1 MEEEG
6 SEQDNVEQPND
17 VLRVAQEAARS
28 QVRTWIRAVLRE
40 TALQAVQCCLTVVSQ
55 HQHANNNQRSD
66 GETQEDG
73 TVAVIEVAL
82 DTVAQAQ
89 DVCRR
94 VAHKWA
100 VQLREAGHHAVA
112 GWVDEIVE
120 AEGGTLYQEERTPK
134 DAAQTSG
141 EESSESVP
149 ASSSADAAAAATTTE
164 KLRAE
169 SDTSITPA
177 LPSPPEEDASAS
189 PSVTTCT
196 VWAKLRRMGKR
207 DILSAADDVPVV
219 SQDSVL
225 QDTIQRLDQL
235 GAQNATYWPANQ
247 WSIIQDAAAEIPNR
261 LYSNVPSE
269 RSQDEAAMLK
279 QSQGTLSQSEGEYP
293 EALQLFLARKRKGKK
308 QPSSD
313 NKPRVEKRARRTETT
328 EAAAMFIETPRPPSQ
343 EKDHLRFSWKRD
355 ILADGVWSSEE
366 KAQLDALLHDN
377 HTNNVS
383 PPDEPSPPTSLLLG
397 ALLDLGRFTY
407 FHQLP
412 ADFDDGIAMLDQWT
426 PKQRRRRQHEAIQM
440 RLGDHTK
447 VRDDD
452 SKMAKKRMSR
462 VARTVD
468 DSRPEERRWLD
479 LDLGHCL
486 LERVDAESGHRTLY
500 AFGSL
505 EVFLLDLD
513 EAECCDSTMEG
524 A

>member
-1 MEEEG
+1 M
-6 SEQDNVEQPND
+6 P
-17 VLRVAQEAARS
+17 RS
-28 QVRTWIRAVLRE
+28 
-40 TALQAVQCCLTVVSQ
+40 
-55 HQHANNNQRSD
+55 
-66 GETQEDG
+66 
-73 TVAVIEVAL
+73 
-82 DTVAQAQ
+82 
-89 DVCRR
+89 RR
-94 VAHKWA
+94 VKK
-100 VQLREAGHHAVA
+100 VRNPYPHHH
-112 GWVDEIVE
+112 
-120 AEGGTLYQEERTPK
+120 LH
-134 DAAQTSG
+134 
-141 EESSESVP
+141 
-149 ASSSADAAAAATTTE
+149 AAATTTE
-164 KLRAE
+164 KPPAE
-169 SDTSITPA
+169 SDTTTTPA
-177 LPSPPEEDASAS
+177 LPNPPEEDASAS
-189 PSVTTCT
+189 ASATTCT
-196 VWAKLRRMGKR
+196 VWAKLRRMGER
-207 DILSAADDVPVV
+207 DILSAADVPVV

-247 WSIIQDAAAEIPNR
+247 WSIVQDAAAEIPNR

-269 RSQDEAAMLK
+269 RSQDEAAILK
-279 QSQGTLSQSEGEYP
+279 QSQGTISQPEGEYP

-313 NKPRVEKRARRTETT
+313 NKPRAEKRARRTETT
-328 EAAAMFIETPRPPSQ
+328 EAAAIPTETPRPPSQ
-343 EKDHLRFSWKRD
+343 EKDHLRFSWERD

-366 KAQLDALLHDN
+366 KAQLDALVHDN
-377 HTNNVS
+377 HTNNIS
-383 PPDEPSPPTSLLLG
+383 PTEKPPPPTSLLLG

-412 ADFDDGIAMLDQWT
+412 EDFDDGIAMLDQWT

-468 DSRPEERRWLD
+468 DMQQQQRRWLD

-505 EVFLLDLD
+505 EVFLLDED
-513 EAECCDSTMEG
+513 EADECDSTIEG